1 MREEREEREK
11 REKREER
18 EKRER
23 EREGGREGVIYNQ
36 INSFMENKI
45 SKSVT
50 FQEVTWHTTF
60 FNSHAR
66 KMEKSLR

>member
-1 MREEREEREK
+1 MREEREER
-11 REKREER
+11 REREER
-18 EKRER
+18 ER
-23 EREGGREGVIYNQ
+23 GREGVIYNQ